1 MQKKRGNGMN
11 EETKEEGTGTFSH
24 YSVLKNE
31 AIEALNIKENGIYV
45 DCTAGGGGHS
55 LEILKRLSPEGRLFC
70 IDRDDAALKA
80 CAQRLKDYEGR
91 FCTVKSN
98 FSDVGEV
105 LKNEGIGRIDG
116 ALLDL
121 GVSSYQ
127 LDTAERGFS
136 YMKDAPLD
144 MRMDQS
150 QNFSAYDVVNGY
162 GEGELRRVLYHWG
175 EEQFAPRIARAIVQK
190 REKEPIGTTLELAE
204 IIKEAVPLKARA
216 TGHHP
221 AKKSFQAIRIEVN
234 KELDI
239 IEPTLRILVS
249 LLQKGGRIAV
259 ITFHS
264 LEDRITKQT
273 FASLAK
279 GCTCP
284 PDFPVCVCGKKPQ
297 IRLLDKGTEPGEKEL
312 EENPRSRSA
321 RLRSAEKL

>member
-1 MQKKRGNGMN
+1 MN

-80 CAQRLKDYEGR
+80 CTERLKDYEGR

-150 QNFSAYDVVNGY
+150 QSFSAYDVVNGY

-190 REKEPIGTTLELAE
+190 REKEPIRTTLELAE

>member
-1 MQKKRGNGMN
+1 MN

-80 CAQRLKDYEGR
+80 CAERLKDYEGR
-91 FCTVKSN
+91 FCT
-98 FSDVGEV
+98 DVGEV

-150 QNFSAYDVVNGY
+150 QSFSAYDVVNGY

-204 IIKEAVPLKARA
+204 IIKGAVPLKARA

>member
-1 MQKKRGNGMN
+1 M
-11 EETKEEGTGTFSH
+11 
-24 YSVLKNE
+24 
-31 AIEALNIKENGIYV
+31 
-45 DCTAGGGGHS
+45 
-55 LEILKRLSPEGRLFC
+55 
-70 IDRDDAALKA
+70 
-80 CAQRLKDYEGR
+80 
-91 FCTVKSN
+91 
-98 FSDVGEV
+98 
-105 LKNEGIGRIDG
+105 
-116 ALLDL
+116 
-121 GVSSYQ
+121 
-127 LDTAERGFS
+127 
-136 YMKDAPLD
+136 
-144 MRMDQS
+144 
-150 QNFSAYDVVNGY
+150 
-162 GEGELRRVLYHWG
+162 LYHWG

-279 GCTCP
+279 GCTLP
-284 PDFPVCVCGKKPQ
+284 SG
-297 IRLLDKGTEPGEKEL
+297 L
-312 EENPRSRSA
+312 SRM
-321 RLRSAEKL
+321 RLRKKSRRSVF

>member
-1 MQKKRGNGMN
+1 MN

-150 QNFSAYDVVNGY
+150 QSFSAYDVVNGY
-162 GEGELRRVLYHWG
+162 GEGELRWVLYHWG

>member
-11 EETKEEGTGTFSH
+11 EETREEGTGTFSH

-150 QNFSAYDVVNGY
+150 QSFSAYDVVNGY

-190 REKEPIGTTLELAE
+190 REKEPIRTTLELAE

>member
-1 MQKKRGNGMN
+1 MN

-150 QNFSAYDVVNGY
+150 QSFSAYDVVNGY
-162 GEGELRRVLYHWG
+162 SEGELRRVLYHWG

>member
-150 QNFSAYDVVNGY
+150 QSFSAYDVVNGY